1 MGARALVLSVPCA
14 IFFNPFPTIKIRK
27 KNLTC
32 CSWRELQEVVVET
45 SGGQQICRSSGDG
58 NHVAGIIANALYRKV
73 RQMSFRYYAVG
84 M

>member
-1 MGARALVLSVPCA
+1 M
-14 IFFNPFPTIKIRK
+14 
-27 KNLTC
+27 
-32 CSWRELQEVVVET
+32 VET

-58 NHVAGIIANALYRKV
+58 NHVAGLIANALYRKV